1 MIRSG
6 QVGCRSVLVLALAA
20 FAPAVSRGSDEP
32 RESWDAVYIRNQ
44 RIGHVHITVQPV
56 KDRDRSLQ
64 RVQVEMTLSFRRAKD
79 PVTMEMLYGTIE
91 TLDGSV
97 LRLDTRILASRQE
110 MRTHGDVIDG
120 KMKMILDGSGQRQEA
135 SIPWED
141 DFRGPY
147 GAEMSMSR
155 KPMEPGES
163 REVKIFIPGTNRI
176 GIAKLAAKQT
186 EPVQLGGGVK
196 RDLLRVEQAVQL
208 DGKPVSEMS
217 SVFWVDA
224 HGQILRSFTDSFG
237 GMEFYRTT
245 REFALKNSSRAGQFD
260 LNEASLVK
268 VSRRINKPYESRQIV
283 YNLVMKGD
291 EPAKNFPNDRRQ
303 TVTPESSDRMR
314 ARMVVATAGPNDGEP
329 GPEVVDSQYSRPNS
343 MIESEDPRVAALAKR
358 ATAGL
363 SDPWQKAEAIQ
374 HWVAENIKEK
384 NFETTFAPASEVARD
399 LTGDCTEHGVLTA
412 AMCRSVGIPAR
423 VVVGLIYSEPNQAF
437 GFHLWDEVYV
447 NRRWVAIDA
456 AFDQSQVDAV
466 HLKLADSSL
475 DGVAPFE
482 MFLAVSRLFGKL
494 TIEPVEVR

>member
-6 QVGCRSVLVLALAA
+6 QFGRRSVLLLALMAV
-20 FAPAVSRGSDEP
+20 APVARGADEP

-44 RIGHVHITVQPV
+44 RVGHVHITVQPV
-56 KDRDRSLQ
+56 KDRERSLH
-64 RVQVEMTLSFRRAKD
+64 RVQVETTLSFKRGKD

-91 TLDGSV
+91 SLDGSV

-120 KMKMILDGSGQRQEA
+120 KMKMILDGSGQRQE
-135 SIPWED
+135 STIPWEE

-155 KPMEPGES
+155 KPMESGET
-163 REVKIFIPGTNRI
+163 REVKIFVPGMNRV
-176 GIAKLAAKQT
+176 ALLKLAAKRT
-186 EPVQLGGGVK
+186 ESVQLGGGIK
-196 RDLLRVEQAVQL
+196 RDLLRVEQTATL
-208 DGKPVSEMS
+208 DDKPFADL
-217 SVFWVDA
+217 SVVHWVDP
-224 HGQILRSFTDSFG
+224 HGQILRAFSDSFG

-245 REFALKNSSRAGQFD
+245 REFALKNATRGQFD
-260 LNEASLVK
+260 LNEASLIK

-283 YNLVMKGD
+283 YNLVMIGN

-303 TVTPESSDRMR
+303 IVTPESDPTR
-314 ARMVVATAGPNDGEP
+314 ARIVVATAGPDDGEP
-329 GPEVVDSQYSRPNS
+329 GPEAVDSQYSRPNA
-343 MIESEDPRVAALAKR
+343 MIESEDPRVAELAKR

-363 SDPWQKAEAIQ
+363 ADPWQKAAAIQ
-374 HWVAENIKEK
+374 HWVAENIKAK

-423 VVVGLIYSEPNQAF
+423 VVVGLIYSEPSQAF
-437 GFHLWDEVYV
+437 GFHMWDEVYI

-482 MFLAVSRLFGKL
+482 MFLSVARLFNKL